1 MFFDR
6 NISNRRVMFNSGPL
20 DAQSILVACL
30 PHHIFIS
37 SFFLLGVDI
46 NVINSRVQLRNL
58 LRATSKHDVYLMQ
71 NYLVMHWSILLQ
83 KGKEVLNVAK
93 RIIPTFVR
101 SSTQLIRCFS
111 FVLNALDMSGI
122 LFLCRS
128 VLDFQLNLS
137 PKCK

>member
-30 PHHIFIS
+30 PHHIFLS
-37 SFFLLGVDI
+37 SFSLLGVDI
-46 NVINSRVQLRNL
+46 DVINSCLQLRNL
-58 LRATSKHDVYLMQ
+58 LWATSKHDVYFMQ
-71 NYLVMHWSILLQ
+71 NYSVMHWSALLRR
-83 KGKEVLNVAK
+83 GKEVLNVAK
-93 RIIPTFVR
+93 PIIPTLVR
-101 SSTQLIRCFS
+101 SPTQLIRCFS
-111 FVLNALDMSGI
+111 FVLNALDMSVI

-137 PKCK
+137 PECK

>member
-1 MFFDR
+1 M
-6 NISNRRVMFNSGPL
+6 
-20 DAQSILVACL
+20 ACL
-30 PHHIFIS
+30 PHHIFLS

-101 SSTQLIRCFS
+101 SST
-111 FVLNALDMSGI
+111 
-122 LFLCRS
+122 
-128 VLDFQLNLS
+128 
-137 PKCK
+137 